1 MPNERRRTGSRTR
14 GISKGAGGPG
24 KGTNVISSRSSDR
37 DPGAGTDRT
46 PYLGGAAARSRSQ
59 SGGRAR
65 GSVSGR
71 RKVSADDD
79 RGRGR
84 GAKNMRR
91 RRAIGKRLG
100 LDKDDKIRKGGMINV
115 RKKDSHRRRSGDYK
129 SEDSGYVNYSRGRT
143 GGNARGRLSDMVG
156 TEGDVRKR
164 KGQRYS

>member
-100 LDKDDKIRKGGMINV
+100 IDGEGPGGTSQNA
-115 RKKDSHRRRSGDYK
+115 RKKMKHSRRMGTHK